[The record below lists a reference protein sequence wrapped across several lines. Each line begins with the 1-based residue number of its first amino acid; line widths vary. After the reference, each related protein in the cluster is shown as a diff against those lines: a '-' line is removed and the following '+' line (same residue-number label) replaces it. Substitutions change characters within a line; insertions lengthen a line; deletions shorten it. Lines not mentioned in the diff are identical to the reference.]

1 MSSTDRAPRFAV
13 VGGGIS
19 GIAAAHYLRARG
31 FAPELVE
38 RDDRLGG
45 RIAVRRLGGKRI
57 ELGGKNIGRRYRLFR
72 AFAAAHGDPGWEHVG
87 INTARVHDG
96 ELRVLDGA
104 RRIRSFVAQL
114 RGVSPADLARFACMA
129 LRVRWDERDGFLGGQ
144 AFRRLA
150 DRTGDPPVAA
160 WFGEAFCQDAWR
172 PMSLLMNAAEPE
184 EIHVGNLGTNV
195 AMALDDYDQLAGG
208 MGPLIDR
215 FAGTVA
221 TRLRTTVQ
229 ALNVRDGR
237 VVGLTLAGPD
247 GAAEDR
253 AYDGVVLALPAHA
266 SAELLAPHL
275 PELAAELR
283 AVRYFPTAVVVAEY
297 DQDVFRPEVRAL
309 RLDDGEV
316 LGSARAYG
324 KDALNVV
331 RYTFSGRAAR
341 PWLAGPLDVD
351 GLLAQGE
358 AALGRYLPLG
368 ARIRRVGPET
378 ALELC
383 AYSAHHA
390 ARLDRI
396 AASVRALPG
405 AHLTGDYLCG
415 ASIEACFRA
424 AHATVTEIAP

>member
-1 MSSTDRAPRFAV
+1 M

-19 GIAAAHYLRARG
+19 GIAAAHFLRARG
-31 FAPELVE
+31 IAPEIVE

-45 RIAVRRLGGKRI
+45 RIAVRGLGGKPI

-96 ELRVLDGA
+96 ELRILDGS

-114 RGVSPADLARFACMA
+114 RRVSPRDLARFACMA
-129 LRVRWDERDGFLGGQ
+129 VRVRWNERDAFLGGPS
-144 AFRRLA
+144 FRRLA
-150 DRTGDPPVAA
+150 DRTGDPTVAS
-160 WFGEAFCQDAWR
+160 WFGDAFCQDAWR

-215 FAGTVA
+215 FGASVA
-221 TRLRTTVQ
+221 TRLGTAVQ
-229 ALNVRDGR
+229 ALNVRGGR
-237 VVGLTLAGPD
+237 VVGLTVAGPD
-247 GAAEDR
+247 GRVEDL

-266 SAELLAPHL
+266 SAALVAPHL
-275 PELAAELR
+275 PDLADELR
-283 AVRYFPTAVVVAEY
+283 AVRYYPTAVVVAAY
-297 DQDVFRPEVRAL
+297 DRDVFRPEVRAL
-309 RLDDGEV
+309 RFDDGEV

-341 PWLAGPLDVD
+341 PWLTGPLDVD
-351 GLLAQGE
+351 GLLATGE
-358 AALGRYLPLG
+358 AALGRHLPLG
-368 ARIRRVGPET
+368 ARVDRVGPEA

-383 AYSAHHA
+383 AYSAHHG

-396 AASVRALPG
+396 AASARALPG
-405 AHLTGDYLCG
+405 VHLTGDYLRG

-424 AHATVTEIAP
+424 AHAAVAEIQEIHP